1 MLVRM
6 KLDLGCGTTRIEGY
20 TPWDWS
26 TNNDVQFLP
35 FADGSIEEIRASHVL
50 EHIERPY
57 LLEVVQ
63 HWVDKL
69 QPGGILRIAVPDF
82 DEIIRLAALDRDQED
97 QSGKPFPWEGYIMGG
112 QSDSFDQHHTLWN
125 DPKLRSLF
133 NQVGIT
139 EILPWK
145 NSEPLDCSDL
155 PISLNLAGR
164 KPCAVGELTQP
175 PKYPDI
181 RGVMTMPRLTWTD
194 TMFCCQK
201 ITSALGIEIT
211 NSSGVFYGQGMQR
224 ILSMHAQ
231 DTSIKWALTI
241 DYDSLFDWKDLVAMV
256 EIATRENLDALAPLQ
271 SGRERLAPLC
281 VASTNWIPRR
291 INTQDLQQDWFEVS
305 SMHFGLTLIR
315 MDSLRKLPKPWF
327 LATPNAN
334 GDWEGDKVDDDI
346 HFWKQTQKANW
357 KIGVTPKVSIGHI
370 ETVATWPG
378 PKLQSLHQSTHNYLR
393 SGKPW
398 YVKQREGWR
407 NGPQD
412 QPPEIAPPA

>member
-1 MLVRM
+1 M
-6 KLDLGCGTTRIEGY
+6 KLDLGCGTTRIDGY

-97 QSGKPFPWEGYIMGG
+97 QSGKPFPWEAYIMGG
-112 QSDSFDQHHTLWN
+112 QTDTFDQHHTLWN

-145 NSEPLDCSDL
+145 NSEPIDCSDL
-155 PISLNLAGR
+155 PVSLNLAGR
-164 KPCAVGELTQP
+164 KPYAVGELTQP

-224 ILSMHAQ
+224 ILSMHSQ
-231 DTSIKWALTI
+231 NPDIKWALTI
-241 DYDSLFDWKDLVAMV
+241 DYDSLFDWKDV
-256 EIATRENLDALAPLQ
+256 TCH
-271 SGRERLAPLC
+271 GRD
-281 VASTNWIPRR
+281 RR
-291 INTQDLQQDWFEVS
+291 A
-305 SMHFGLTLIR
+305 GR
-315 MDSLRKLPKPWF
+315 ARC
-327 LATPNAN
+327 A
-334 GDWEGDKVDDDI
+334 
-346 HFWKQTQKANW
+346 
-357 KIGVTPKVSIGHI
+357 
-370 ETVATWPG
+370 
-378 PKLQSLHQSTHNYLR
+378 R
-393 SGKPW
+393 SAA
-398 YVKQREGWR
+398 VRS
-407 NGPQD
+407 
-412 QPPEIAPPA
+412 